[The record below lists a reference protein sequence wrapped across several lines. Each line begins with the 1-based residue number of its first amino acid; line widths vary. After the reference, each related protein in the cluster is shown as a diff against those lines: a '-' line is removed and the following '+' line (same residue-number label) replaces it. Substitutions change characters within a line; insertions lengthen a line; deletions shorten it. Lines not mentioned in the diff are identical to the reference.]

1 MMMVMRLSVQAAA
14 LATLDNHAMHVAV
27 GNIDHQLG
35 LTGAAA
41 MGLVAAAFA
50 HRLAGGMLQ
59 NLGAFC
65 LLRGEEDHV
74 ELGHGRAFLKPE
86 NRNPS
91 PLHQRRGIFNA

>member
-1 MMMVMRLSVQAAA
+1 MMVVMVGFRVQPAAFAA
-14 LATLDNHAMHVAV
+14 LDDDAVHIPV

-41 MGLVAAAFA
+41 MGFVAAAFA

-59 NLGAFC
+59 DLGAFC

-86 NRNPS
+86 
-91 PLHQRRGIFNA
+91 AD